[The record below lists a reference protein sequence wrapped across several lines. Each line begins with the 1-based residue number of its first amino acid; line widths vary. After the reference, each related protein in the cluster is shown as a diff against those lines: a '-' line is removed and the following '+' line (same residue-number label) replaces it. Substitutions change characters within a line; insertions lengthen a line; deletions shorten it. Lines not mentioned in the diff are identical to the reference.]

1 MMMKNK
7 RATPHHASS
16 WRHWPAAVCRLPVA
30 TWLLFCL
37 AALFVITG
45 AVTLGVAAPT
55 PALTVWHLSALAGS
69 WTVIWGL
76 GLGLLHT
83 RLRQSDELLIPLVA
97 LLTGWGLLLL
107 ARVAPGFLL
116 RQLLWLAL
124 GVGALCAVALT
135 PRLARW
141 LRRYRYTLLVGGLLL
156 LAITIVFGVNPSG
169 YGARLWL
176 GLPLG
181 HHGIYFQPSELLKLL
196 LVSYL
201 AAYLAERR
209 AVPVQEEGR
218 QLWLAVLGPLL
229 LMVGLSLVL
238 LAWQEDLGAALL
250 FYLTFLAMLYLAWGK
265 FGHVLAGLLCFA
277 PLAVGGALLSSR
289 VALRVSIWR
298 DPWAPAQADR
308 AYQILRS
315 LFALA
320 AGGLLGE
327 GPGLGYPTLIPAVH
341 TDFVYAALV
350 EEYGTL
356 GAVALLALL
365 ALLIQRGLH
374 IAQGSNNPF
383 EALLAGGL
391 TALIGIQS
399 WVIIAGNI
407 KLIPIT
413 GVTLPFLSYGGSSL
427 LVMLTTVGL
436 LLNLSAPH
444 PPPLTLTLTHATPP
458 PTLRRTTSRLGNVL
472 FLLLLSTALGTG
484 VWSVIRTPELQ
495 AQASNPYRVLDEL
508 RIQRGEIVDR
518 HGTLLANI
526 TVDEDGFVER
536 RYPVP
541 AAAPVVGYAT
551 LDYGTA
557 GIEHSCDTA
566 LRGLAQRS
574 PWQRAADDLLH
585 RFPAG
590 LTVPLTLDASLQ
602 RAAQELLDGQLGGA
616 VLADIHT
623 GDILAL
629 ASTPTYNPATVAEQG
644 ETLREA
650 PTAPLLNRVTQGLA
664 QPGGILETVL
674 LGALLEEGRLSTPPL
689 PLEAE
694 LAIDGVT
701 WGCLTAPTGN
711 DWAAALRAA
720 CPAPFATVGKRE
732 GAAWL
737 ETVFTRWGLAT
748 PPPLE
753 LPTVA
758 AEREITATIPSAEA
772 SGQGTLLVTP
782 LQLLNVVAT
791 VGNDGERPPLHL
803 LATPIDGCPTVP
815 TATTTVLS
823 PSTATALRALW
834 PEWNADQI
842 GHLAHALGGPE
853 RELLWYIGLDQE
865 QSPRYAVVVLLENP
879 TTPTESALIGQ
890 QLLKLTSQPT
900 NSFTK

>member
-1 MMMKNK
+1 MKSRNK
-7 RATPHHASS
+7 QAALRNTSS

-37 AALFVITG
+37 AALFVIAG
-45 AVTLGVAAPT
+45 AATLGVAAPT
-55 PALTVWHLSALAGS
+55 PALTGWHLIALTGS
-69 WTVIWGL
+69 WLVIWGL
-76 GLGLLHT
+76 GLELLH
-83 RLRQSDELLIPLVA
+83 LQLAQSELLLIPLVA

-107 ARVAPGFLL
+107 ARVAPSFLL

-124 GVGALCAVALT
+124 GVGALCTVALT
-135 PRLARW
+135 SQLSRW
-141 LRRYRYTLLVGGLLL
+141 LRRYRYTLLVSGLLL
-156 LAITIVFGVNPSG
+156 LAATIAFGVNPSG

-176 GLPLG
+176 GIPLG
-181 HHGIYFQPSELLKLL
+181 QHGIYFQPSELLKLL
-196 LVSYL
+196 FVIYL

-209 AVPVQEEGR
+209 AVPAPGESR

-229 LMVGLSLVL
+229 LMVSLSLVL

-250 FYLTFLAMLYLAWGK
+250 FYLTFLAMLYLAWGESK
-265 FGHVLAGLLCFA
+265 HVLAGLLFFT
-277 PLAVGGALLSSR
+277 PLAVGGTLLSAR
-289 VALRVSIWR
+289 VALRVSIWL

-350 EEYGTL
+350 EEYGAV

-374 IAQGSNNPF
+374 IAQTNKTPF

-391 TALIGIQS
+391 TALMGIQS

-427 LVMLTTVGL
+427 LTMLTAVGL

-444 PPPLTLTLTHATPP
+444 PPPLTLTLSHAAPP
-458 PTLRRTTSRLGNVL
+458 PALRCTAGRLGHAL
-472 FLLLLSTALGTG
+472 LLLLLSTALGTG
-484 VWSVIRTPELQ
+484 VWTTIRTTELQ
-495 AQASNPYRVLDEL
+495 AQASNPHRVLDEL
-508 RIQRGEIVDR
+508 RIQRGNIIDR
-518 HGTLLANI
+518 QGTLLAGI
-526 TVDEDGFVER
+526 TVDESGFVER

-557 GIEHSCDTA
+557 GIERSCDTA

-574 PWQRAADDLLH
+574 PWQRAGDDLLH

-602 RAAQELLDGQLGGA
+602 KAAQELLAGQLGAA
-616 VLADIHT
+616 VLANVHT
-623 GDILAL
+623 GEILVL
-629 ASTPTYNPATVAEQG
+629 ASTPTYNPNTVAERW
-644 ETLREA
+644 ETLRDT

-689 PLEAE
+689 PLAAE
-694 LAIDGVT
+694 LAINGDT
-701 WGCLTAPTGN
+701 WGCRTAPLGS
-711 DWAAALRAA
+711 DWAAALHSA
-720 CPAPFATVGKRE
+720 CPAPFAKVGERE
-732 GAAWL
+732 GVAWL
-737 ETVFTRWGLAT
+737 EAVFARWELTT
-748 PPPLE
+748 PPALE
-753 LPTVA
+753 LPTIT
-758 AEREITATIPSAEA
+758 AERELTATTPAAEA

-782 LQLLNVVAT
+782 LQLLNVAAT
-791 VGNDGERPPLHL
+791 VGNDGKRPSLHL
-803 LATPIDGCPTVP
+803 LATPIDGCPTGL
-815 TATTTVLS
+815 TATTTVLA

-834 PEWNADQI
+834 PQWNAGQI
-842 GHLAHALGGPE
+842 GHLAHAVGGPE

-865 QSPRYAVVVLLENP
+865 AAPRYTVVVLLENP
-879 TTPTESALIGQ
+879 TVPEKSALIGQ
-890 QLLKLTSQPT
+890 QLLKLAASST
-900 NSFTK
+900 N